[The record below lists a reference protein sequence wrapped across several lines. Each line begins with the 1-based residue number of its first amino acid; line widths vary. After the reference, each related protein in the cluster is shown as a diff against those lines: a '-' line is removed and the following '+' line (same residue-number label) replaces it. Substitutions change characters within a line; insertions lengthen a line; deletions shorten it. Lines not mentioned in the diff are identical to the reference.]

1 METWKD
7 SLPERRNGTANVR
20 VGKAGMDQSKRRRRW
35 WVMSVSL
42 MGMRLIWGI
51 YEGGKNW
58 QSQSTGQFCASK
70 WNTLA
75 VLEATMIPLSEV
87 KWSPK
92 SHVEVGKR
100 RELMDVV
107 IHASG
112 LSLNPGSGWGIA
124 YSPWGSVF
132 SFIKLWGWLQGL
144 FHRVMIDFKRARA
157 PTVAHIQNRT
167 AIWLL

>member
-1 METWKD
+1 
-7 SLPERRNGTANVR
+7 
-20 VGKAGMDQSKRRRRW
+20 
-35 WVMSVSL
+35 
-42 MGMRLIWGI
+42 
-51 YEGGKNW
+51 
-58 QSQSTGQFCASK
+58 
-70 WNTLA
+70 
-75 VLEATMIPLSEV
+75 MIPLSEV

-92 SHVEVGKR
+92 SQVEVGKG

-144 FHRVMIDFKRARA
+144 FHRVMVDFKTARA

-167 AIWLL
+167 AI